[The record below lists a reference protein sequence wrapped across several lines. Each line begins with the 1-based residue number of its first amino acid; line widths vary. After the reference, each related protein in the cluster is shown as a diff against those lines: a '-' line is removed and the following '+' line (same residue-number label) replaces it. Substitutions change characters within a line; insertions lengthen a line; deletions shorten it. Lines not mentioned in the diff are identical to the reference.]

1 MGKIIIKTTS
11 NGGYVFTIVAD
22 NHKVV
27 GVSQTYK
34 SIKSAQAGIASIRN
48 NYNADVDDQTITG
61 GPTINRHPKWEIY
74 KDKAN
79 EFRFRLIAMN
89 GEIILA
95 ASEGYSTKSAA
106 KKGME
111 SVRKNAVPVL
121 ALTNYPESPLAEN
134 ATVFLLTTAEEDKLR
149 VGAMSSMIS
158 QLLVEDL
165 LISLL
170 AGMNRERTEQRVS
183 AMNR

>member
-48 NYNADVDDQTITG
+48 NYNADVDDQTLTG
-61 GPTINRHPKWEIY
+61 KPTTNRHPKWEIY

-89 GEIILA
+89 GEIVLA
-95 ASEGYSTKSAA
+95 ASEGYSTKTAA

-111 SVRKNAVPVL
+111 SVRKNADS
-121 ALTNYPESPLAEN
+121 EIII
-134 ATVFLLTTAEEDKLR
+134 EE
-149 VGAMSSMIS
+149 
-158 QLLVEDL
+158 Q
-165 LISLL
+165 
-170 AGMNRERTEQRVS
+170 
-183 AMNR
+183 